1 MANVLALPA
10 NLLSKEGEGMIYIA
24 KFRFWLHIQLAAAPA
39 ANHGQNNWYDYKE
52 LIQLGCL
59 CGKVFWR
66 REKR

>member
-1 MANVLALPA
+1 
-10 NLLSKEGEGMIYIA
+10 MIYIA